1 MTMAAVATMDI
12 AIRVNVDEN
21 TVGRCFAILEM
32 WLADHPDKTIKLVDE
47 NDKRVFKVEVE
58 NDA

>member
-1 MTMAAVATMDI
+1 MDV
-12 AIRVNVDEN
+12 AIRVSVDEKN
-21 TVGRCFAILEM
+21 VGRCFAILEM